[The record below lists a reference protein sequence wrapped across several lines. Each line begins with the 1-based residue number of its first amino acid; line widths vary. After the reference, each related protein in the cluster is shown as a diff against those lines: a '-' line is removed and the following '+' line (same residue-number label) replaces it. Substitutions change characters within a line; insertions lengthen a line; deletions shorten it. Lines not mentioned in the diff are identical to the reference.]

1 MKTGPFLY
9 LEVYPILSLITHE
22 LTWEKESQHIVGRK
36 VENIKILR
44 FNEQNVHKKI
54 ISADNL
60 SLQYDLLLKANIKG
74 TFCFTRSIAARK

>member
-1 MKTGPFLY
+1 MVLDGGGGVLFP
-9 LEVYPILSLITHE
+9 PSITQG

-36 VENIKILR
+36 VENIKTFI

-60 SLQYDLLLKANIKG
+60 PFNVISY
-74 TFCFTRSIAARK
+74 